1 MPGELRGWEALHK
14 LYGKL
19 PWHELFEPS
28 IAIARLGFLV
38 PTQVVEKL
46 EFAREYVCANASEIL
61 AQVYCPGGKLLQLGQ
76 HLRRPEIADALECLA
91 REGPN
96 AFYQGPLAERLIDA
110 VQSHGGVMTLEDLQR
125 YDVVYRDAIS
135 IDYRGTYRIW
145 STSVPSSGAVVL
157 SALKTME
164 HYPQTPYEDTDVLHT
179 HRLIEAAKV
188 CFFET
193 I

>member
-1 MPGELRGWEALHK
+1 M
-14 LYGKL
+14 
-19 PWHELFEPS
+19 
-28 IAIARLGFLV
+28 
-38 PTQVVEKL
+38 
-46 EFAREYVCANASEIL
+46 
-61 AQVYCPGGKLLQLGQ
+61 
-76 HLRRPEIADALECLA
+76 A

-96 AFYQGPLAERLIDA
+96 SFYQGPLAERLIDA